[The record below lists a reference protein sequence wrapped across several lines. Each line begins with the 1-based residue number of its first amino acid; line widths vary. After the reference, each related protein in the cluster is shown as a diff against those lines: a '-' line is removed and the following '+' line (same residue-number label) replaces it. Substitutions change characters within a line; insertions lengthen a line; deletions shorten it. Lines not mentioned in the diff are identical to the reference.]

1 MQLNSFYYFVSD
13 KSVRW
18 IIMSLFAFQ
27 IKEESGDNKEY
38 ITFESI
44 IKVEPCDNI
53 EDTTLLPIVKQDPDD
68 EAEVQIWNFRE
79 NAERCF
85 LKREV
90 KEEKEH
96 DDDDDDV
103 EQDPFLMGN
112 ESFNGKSISSCVGEY
127 GTFTESHTRVGSSWE
142 KCNSARNKGKDLT
155 SHNAEEKPKQNAEY
169 NKQSENDT
177 RFSSPDNARQEVIV
191 MEHIAILSES
201 IIKIE
206 DKNMEGLSK
215 SYFKA
220 FNPNDIEFI
229 NKLLEHNNLSS
240 DDEIKEEQGGNI
252 EDCRSSCVFFYIA
265 FGSILFC
272 DENESY
278 VLLLV
283 MK

>member
-206 DKNMEGLSK
+206 D
-215 SYFKA
+215 
-220 FNPNDIEFI
+220 
-229 NKLLEHNNLSS
+229 
-240 DDEIKEEQGGNI
+240 IKEEQGGNI
-252 EDCRSSCVFFYIA
+252 EDCRSSCV
-265 FGSILFC
+265 
-272 DENESY
+272 
-278 VLLLV
+278 
-283 MK
+283 

>member
-177 RFSSPDNARQEVIV
+177 RFSSPDNARQEDQRRARRQYRRLLCPPPSIDHYIFTNRIEN
-191 MEHIAILSES
+191 MFGKHPYAKIL
-201 IIKIE
+201 IGGYF
-206 DKNMEGLSK
+206 NLSDMK
-215 SYFKA
+215 W
-220 FNPNDIEFI
+220 I
-229 NKLLEHNNLSS
+229 NSDNNL
-240 DDEIKEEQGGNI
+240 D
-252 EDCRSSCVFFYIA
+252 
-265 FGSILFC
+265 
-272 DENESY
+272 
-278 VLLLV
+278 
-283 MK
+283 